1 MSPAKRSAKTTSQL
15 RSSLIEHARTLVAR
29 EGASALTM
37 RALAAEAGCA
47 VGLPYKV
54 FADRHEIVAAIVHD
68 ELVRLR
74 AACDEL
80 LERAGGGTIG
90 ENLTWFAGVF
100 LDSPAVALS
109 QELLQDDT
117 LRQHVSASAHD
128 TGIGPAQFPAVLSRY
143 LAAEKQAGRVA
154 LDVDEGAFG
163 FLIASALHNL
173 LVSGE
178 AWPRP
183 ARNELEQILTACAAA
198 IAVKHPSN
206 RRSR

>member
-1 MSPAKRSAKTTSQL
+1 MTTSQL
-15 RSSLIEHARTLVAR
+15 RSSLIEHARTLIAR
-29 EGASALTM
+29 EGAAALTM

-54 FADRHEIVAAIVHD
+54 FADRHEIVAAIVHA

-74 AACDEL
+74 AACEEL
-80 LERAGGGTIG
+80 LERAGSGTIG
-90 ENLTWFAGVF
+90 GNLTWFAGMF

-109 QELLQDDT
+109 QELLQDDA
-117 LRQHVSASAHD
+117 LRQRVSASAHD
-128 TGIGPAQFPAVLSRY
+128 TGLGPAQFPTVLSRY
-143 LAAEKQAGRVA
+143 LAAEKHAGRVA
-154 LDVDEGAFG
+154 PDVDEGAFG

-173 LVSGE
+173 LVAGE

-183 ARNELEQILTACAAA
+183 TRDELEQILTACAAA
-198 IAVKHPSN
+198 IAVAHRPN